1 MATDTIS
8 SMQAGIV
15 YGQIGQAEYI
25 INKMKEE
32 SNYDDIK
39 VVASGGLGKIIY
51 ENTDFIDVYDQQ
63 LTLQGMRLIYEKNKK

>member
-1 MATDTIS
+1 M

-25 INKMKEE
+25 LKKMKEE
-32 SNYDDIK
+32 CDYENVK

-51 ENTDFIDVYDQQ
+51 ENTDFIDVYDQE
-63 LTLQGMRLIYEKNKK
+63 LTLQGMRIIYEKNKNR

>member
-1 MATDTIS
+1 
-8 SMQAGIV
+8 MQAGIV
-15 YGQIGQAEYI
+15 YGQIGQAQYI

-51 ENTDFIDVYDQQ
+51 ENTDFIDVYDQE
-63 LTLQGMRLIYEKNKK
+63 LTLQGMRIIYEKNKNK